1 MSIPACLPGLIESGA
16 VTPEQAERARGLF
29 GELEQSYKR
38 QFGDQAAS
46 AMASDQAI
54 KMLKAEAAQKRRQT
68 VLQVQAQKG
77 IARNLE
83 RIRREGGRVD
93 RAAMAHL
100 DFDVR
105 VKGISNVEARRRAIL
120 GRAHAMIP
128 EVLQTFHRDVLGR
141 VRQAAR
147 LENMVREAF
156 GQNTGDDAAREL
168 AKAWGKSAEWLRLKF
183 NAAGGAIAKREDW
196 GLPQTHDSLK
206 VRQASFQD
214 WRDFIAPMLDTT
226 RMVDEQTGLPFTP
239 QSLELALKEV
249 HETIRTDGW
258 ANRKP
263 GGGQGSKLA
272 NRRADSRFLVFK
284 DADAWL
290 KYNERFGAADPFSA
304 MMGYVDG
311 MARDIAALEILG
323 PNPST
328 TLKWLGDIVEKEA
341 AMVGEQG
348 LIDRAATARLQM
360 DTMWGVY
367 TGELNRPVNATI
379 ARGFAGFRAIQS
391 AAKLGGAAI
400 TAVTDLGFQNVT
412 ARFNGLGFTGIVKGY
427 ARQLNPLDGA
437 DRAIAVRSGLI
448 AEEWSQRAAAI
459 HRYVDD
465 VNAPEVARRINDGVL
480 RLSGLSA
487 WTQAGRWAFGMEFMG
502 GIADAAPR
510 AWDALEP
517 RFREAL
523 ERYGIYGDE
532 WELIRSTPTYQ
543 HKGSSFIR
551 PDELANRTDLPEGVA
566 DSLATKMLEMIQSE
580 SRFAVPDASLRTK
593 AITTANARPGTLLGE
608 AARSV
613 FQFKA
618 FPVTILQTHFARA
631 VFANSQMGRARY
643 AAHLIIGTTLMGAMA
658 LELKQIAAG
667 KDPREADTGAFWAAS
682 FLQGGGAGIFG
693 DFLFSDQNRFGGG
706 LMSTLAGPT
715 LTTASDALKLT
726 VGNVQEV
733 LAGKDTNAGKEAV
746 RFIGANTPGSSLWY
760 SRLAFQ
766 RIILDEMQQMV
777 DAGAG
782 EDFARMEAKARK
794 DFGQD
799 YWWAPGDAQPDRAP
813 NIGATLGGEDE

>member
-1 MSIPACLPGLIESGA
+1 MSVSSCLPGLVESGA
-16 VTPEQAERARGLF
+16 VTKEQAERARGLF
-29 GELEQSYKR
+29 DELEASYKR

-46 AMASDQAI
+46 AMASEQTV
-54 KMLKAEAAQKRRQT
+54 KMLAAEAAQKRRQA
-68 VLQVQAQKG
+68 VLQIGAQKN
-77 IARNLE
+77 IMRNLE
-83 RIRREGGRVD
+83 RIRAEGGRID

-128 EVLQTFHRDVLGR
+128 EVLHTFHRDLLGR
-141 VRQAAR
+141 VRHAAR

-156 GQNTGDDAAREL
+156 GEATGDAAAHEL
-168 AKAWGKSAEWLRLKF
+168 SKAWGQAAEWLRLKF
-183 NAAGGAIAKREDW
+183 NAAGGAIGKRADW

-214 WRDFIAPMLDTT
+214 WRDFIAPMLDTA
-226 RMVDEQTGLPFTP
+226 RMVDEQTGQPFTP
-239 QSLELALKEV
+239 QSLELALRDV

-258 ANRKP
+258 AKRQP
-263 GGGQGSKLA
+263 GGGAGSKLA

-284 DADAWL
+284 DADSWL

-311 MARDIAALEILG
+311 MARDVAALEVLG
-323 PNPST
+323 PNPAT

-341 AMVGEQG
+341 ALVGEQG
-348 LIDRAATARLQM
+348 LLDRAATARFQM

-367 TGELNRPVNATI
+367 TGELNRPVNATV

-427 ARQLNPLDGA
+427 ARLLNPFDHA
-437 DRAIAVRSGLI
+437 DQQIAVRSGLI
-448 AEEWSQRAAAI
+448 AEEWAQRAAAI

-465 VNAPEVARRINDGVL
+465 VNAPEVARRLNDGVL

-502 GIADAAPR
+502 GLADAAGR
-510 AWDALEP
+510 KFADLEP
-517 RFREAL
+517 NLREAL
-523 ERYGIYGDE
+523 ERYGIQEDG
-532 WELIRSTPTYQ
+532 WELIRSTPAYQ
-543 HKGSSFIR
+543 HKGSSFLR
-551 PDELANRTDLPEGVA
+551 PDELAARTDIPAAVA
-566 DSLATKMLEMIQSE
+566 DSLATRVLEMIQTE

-643 AAHLIIGTTLMGAMA
+643 AAHLVIGTTLMGALAM
-658 LELKQIAAG
+658 ELKQIASG
-667 KDPREADTGAFWAAS
+667 KDPREADTGAFWAAA

-715 LTTASDALKLT
+715 LTTGSDALKLT
-726 VGNVQEV
+726 VGNVQEL

-777 DAGAG
+777 DGDAR
-782 EDFARMEAKARK
+782 EDFSRMEAKARK

-799 YWWAPGDAQPDRAP
+799 YWWAPGESQPDRAP
-813 NIGATLGGEDE
+813 NIAATLGGDE